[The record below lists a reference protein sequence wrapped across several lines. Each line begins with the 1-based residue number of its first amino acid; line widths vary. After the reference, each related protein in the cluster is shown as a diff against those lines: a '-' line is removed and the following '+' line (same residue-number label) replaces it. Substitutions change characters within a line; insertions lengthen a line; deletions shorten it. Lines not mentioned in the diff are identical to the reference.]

1 MLAWVSTKIFGV
13 SAESLKLVSLVAGTA
28 TIPLTYLL
36 GRRLV
41 GARAG
46 LLAAALVALSPF
58 LIYYSSEGRPYA
70 LLVLL
75 VLLATLSLL
84 RALRTMRWTWWL
96 AYAVFACAAAYTH
109 FTSVF
114 PLAGIFLWAL
124 LSQPQAR
131 RQIVL
136 ATAGA
141 VVGFLPWLPTLIK
154 TTRSPGT
161 KLYQTLEPFSLHA
174 IRFDLG
180 HWAIG
185 HPYQTLAEI
194 PGSWAVLLGVLGVV
208 LALAGVA
215 QRWAFSGRRQPWR
228 RPSAEHVLVAV
239 LALAAPVGAALY
251 SELRESV
258 WGARNVIAAW
268 PGFAVALAALASCP
282 RLPWRIPATLLI
294 VVAYAVGAVEMF
306 PQRYHRP
313 DYQDAVVYINRLDPH
328 GPLADL
334 VAPTPGPPSATEAA
348 LTLAGT
354 SHAHPD
360 FRIGLPPLKAVL
372 AAAAAG
378 NGLLF
383 LVLPSAVS
391 FRTLESTRARHLHDN
406 RSELSTFAT
415 FLGALPARF
424 RPETARTF
432 TGFAPVT
439 VYVYRG

>member
-1 MLAWVSTKIFGV
+1 LD
-13 SAESLKLVSLVAGTA
+13 LVSSHRTEIA
-28 TIPLTYLL
+28 
-36 GRRLV
+36 LV
-41 GARAG
+41 GLITLVGMVLRLPSFGDSLFGDELSAVFIGWPGLARRPSESPRSHSSWSRSWRERPRFPSRTFSAGDSSVLAPG

-96 AYAVFACAAAYTH
+96 AYSVFACAAAYTH

-114 PLAGIFLWAL
+114 PLAGIFLWAF

-161 KLYQTLEPFSLHA
+161 KLYETLEPFSLDA

-194 PGSWAVLLGVLGVV
+194 PESWAVLLGVLGVV

-215 QRWAFSGRRQPWR
+215 HRWAFSGRRQLWH

-268 PGFAVALAALASCP
+268 PGFASRARCTGQLPAAS
-282 RLPWRIPATLLI
+282 
-294 VVAYAVGAVEMF
+294 
-306 PQRYHRP
+306 
-313 DYQDAVVYINRLDPH
+313 
-328 GPLADL
+328 LAD
-334 VAPTPGPPSATEAA
+334 PGHIADRGRLRRGCRGNVPPA
-348 LTLAGT
+348 
-354 SHAHPD
+354 
-360 FRIGLPPLKAVL
+360 LPPA
-372 AAAAAG
+372 
-378 NGLLF
+378 
-383 LVLPSAVS
+383 
-391 FRTLESTRARHLHDN
+391 
-406 RSELSTFAT
+406 
-415 FLGALPARF
+415 
-424 RPETARTF
+424 
-432 TGFAPVT
+432 
-439 VYVYRG
+439 